1 MSWTKRAKLLTF
13 CPGLRNI
20 HFMSRTELRYPEE
33 PAASIT
39 LVERETGLSKD
50 TLRVWER
57 RYGFPFPNRDRRGER
72 VYPPEQVE
80 KLRVL
85 SRLLD
90 RGMRPG
96 QLMKLPLPDLIERLR
111 AREQV
116 ASQDAGGAPEGAL
129 APMMQETM
137 RLLKGCDETALRAQL
152 SRVLLRLG
160 LQRFVLEFAAPLNER
175 VGDAWSC
182 GEIAVSHEHV
192 YTEQMQ
198 YLLRQG
204 IGSIPQGTRQANVM
218 LTTLPGEQHQLGL
231 LMAQVCLAAE
241 GARCISLG
249 VQTPARDIAQA
260 VRQRGIEVVGLSFS
274 EANKPNVACDMLQ
287 DLRAR
292 LPGSVDIWAGG
303 KLWTRAHRIVPGVRF
318 IPVLT
323 QIPAALASHSE
334 SRGRQA
340 VNS

>member
-1 MSWTKRAKLLTF
+1 
-13 CPGLRNI
+13 
-20 HFMSRTELRYPEE
+20 MSR
-33 PAASIT
+33 ADSAVSIA

-57 RYGFPFPNRDRRGER
+57 RYGFPFPGRDRRGER

-80 KLRVL
+80 KLRVV

-90 RGMRPG
+90 RGLRPG
-96 QLMKLPLPDLIERLR
+96 QLMRLALPELIERLR
-111 AREQV
+111 AREPLSSPGES
-116 ASQDAGGAPEGAL
+116 ATAENPLTPNLREA
-129 APMMQETM
+129 M
-137 RLLKGCDETALRAQL
+137 RQLKRYDETGLQAQL

-160 LQRFVLEFAAPLNER
+160 LQRFVLEFVAPLNEI
-175 VGDAWSC
+175 VGNAWSR

-204 IGSIPQGTRQANVM
+204 IGSIPQTVQSPNVM

-231 LMAQVCLAAE
+231 LMAQVCLAVE
-241 GARCISLG
+241 GTRCISLG
-249 VQTPARDIAQA
+249 AQTPVWDIVQA

-274 EANKPNVACDMLQ
+274 EANKQNVACDMLQ
-287 DLRAR
+287 DLRHR

-303 KLWTRAHRIVPGVRF
+303 KLWTRARRLVPGVRF
-318 IPVLT
+318 IAALT
-323 QIPAALASHSE
+323 EIPAALAMHRE
-334 SRGRQA
+334 SRSRRA